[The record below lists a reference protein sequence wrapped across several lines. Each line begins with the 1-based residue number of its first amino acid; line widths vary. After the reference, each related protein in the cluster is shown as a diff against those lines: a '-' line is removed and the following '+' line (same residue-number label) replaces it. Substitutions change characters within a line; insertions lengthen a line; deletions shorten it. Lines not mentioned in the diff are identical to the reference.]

1 MAESRAPSSP
11 YARRVIGSPRHLRL
25 YDLPVS
31 DVALALVLVVA
42 SLGAILTGEVDEGP
56 RWVTIPVALVGG
68 SAVAVRARWA
78 FQAALA
84 VALAGLA
91 QSAFGDG
98 SPGTIMGLVEILLVV
113 YSAGA
118 ECEEGMASIALT
130 AVLGSALLEEW
141 LDHGS
146 DYAFVTIEIGGIW
159 LLGRAVRTWRSRAT
173 YAEQHQRDLAR
184 LAVAAER
191 TRIARELHDVVA
203 HSLSVIS
210 VQADAAEAA
219 LEVDPDRVGQALRA
233 IRGSAR
239 DALGDMRQ
247 MLYLLRVEDDRETDD
262 RSPARGLADLPELV
276 AGMRDAGLA
285 LDVDIR
291 VPDDLPSGLGLAVY
305 RIAQEGLTNV
315 RRHAGTVPTR
325 LLVTGRDHELR
336 VEVHNDAPPLTVPAS
351 PLSTGLGLVGVRE
364 RTQAAGGS
372 LDAGPTPVGGF
383 SLVVRLP
390 WAEGGLP

>member
-1 MAESRAPSSP
+1 
-11 YARRVIGSPRHLRL
+11 VIRSPRLLRL
-25 YDLPVS
+25 YGLPVN

-42 SLGAILTGEVDEGP
+42 SLGSILTGEVDECAA
-56 RWVTIPVALVGG
+56 WVTIPVAVVCA
-68 SAVAVRARWA
+68 SAVAVRTRWG
-78 FQAALA
+78 FGAAMA

-91 QSAFGDG
+91 QTAFGAG
-98 SPGTIMGLVEILLVV
+98 SPGTIMGLVAILLVV

-118 ECEEGMASIALT
+118 ECDEGMASIALT
-130 AVLGSALLEEW
+130 AVLGAALLEEW

-184 LAVAAER
+184 LEVAAER

-203 HSLSVIS
+203 HSLSVIA

-219 LEVDPDRVGQALRA
+219 LEDEQSRVGDALRA

-239 DALGDMRQ
+239 DALRDMRQ
-247 MLYLLRVEDDRETDD
+247 MLYLLRVENDVEPDDRA
-262 RSPARGLADLPELV
+262 PARGLADLPPLV
-276 AGMRDAGLA
+276 AGMREAGLPVEA
-285 LDVDIR
+285 DIQ
-291 VPDDLPSGLGLAVY
+291 VPAGLPSGLGLAVY

-336 VEVHNDAPPLTVPAS
+336 VEVHNDAPPAGSAS
-351 PLSTGLGLVGVRE
+351 RVSTLSTGLGLVGVRE
-364 RTQAAGGS
+364 RIQAAGGS
-372 LDAGPTPVGGF
+372 LDAGPAEGGGY
-383 SLVVRLP
+383 SLVARLP
-390 WAEGGLP
+390 WEGGAA